1 MLTSLSGF
9 FEAKLSPALTKY
21 SLNLLLIS
29 LVSDIE
35 LPFPTKQSGS
45 SGFFFS
51 KFLHVY
57 ASDALKRIVVS
68 YNTRHK
74 T

>member
-45 SGFFFS
+45 SGFFFQN
-51 KFLHVY
+51 FYMFMLQM
-57 ASDALKRIVVS
+57 LLREL
-68 YNTRHK
+68 
-74 T
+74 

>member
-9 FEAKLSPALTKY
+9 FESKLSPALTKC

-51 KFLHVY
+51 FLHVY